1 MRELVGA
8 DAEAL
13 VRSQIEQHRGGIA
26 KVLAPLDARSAV
38 TAWLDT
44 LRAVEEFIN
53 LPLCALDDDELE
65 QSILDFRLDE
75 LDTRDLKKIQAALAA
90 KFDVGV
96 SNRFVLTVMQGMAIG
111 TAFRQ
116 NGFFEAASGF
126 QTIKHAIGYFQSRR
140 RHLVA
145 LLYTLPSA
153 CRGMQPVQRLDTLN
167 LVLPVVEHSGLTLTG
182 LYQHL
187 MLAKVFP
194 DYRLRADAQGFSG
207 SRQFET
213 LDAMFLEPERA
224 SMLEMRT
231 TADATVRDRLEEI
244 DPRYLFSAA
253 ELRNDFRL
261 IEAAYAEFDL
271 SSTAFGSVA
280 RFTTAC
286 LCFCKD
292 NYRVELTAAQFEEL
306 AKESGI
312 VDGVR
317 RHLVHQ
323 GGDYVANL
331 DEYAPFIAVDGVF
344 IATVTLLSR
353 FAYHWRS
360 VCLNRVRRFQIRSGF
375 ILEAS
380 VKTALAK
387 QGFAV
392 ADIKRIGGNEFD
404 VIATLGDTVYNVQC
418 KNNLVD
424 LSRIETDPAKF
435 ARYNRQLDR
444 YYAQALRK
452 EEAREQLL
460 LLKLGLPKVKHVVV
474 SRFPVATDNP
484 RILPFSRIEQFR
496 SRFET
501 LGGDSSVV
509 LDQQ

>member
-1 MRELVGA
+1 MPELIGA

-13 VRSQIEQHRGGIA
+13 VRSQIEQHREGIA
-26 KVLAPLDARSAV
+26 HVLARLDARSAV
-38 TAWLDT
+38 SAWLDA
-44 LRAVEEFIN
+44 LRAIEEFIN
-53 LPLCALDDDELE
+53 LPLVDLDDDELE
-65 QSILDFRLDE
+65 QSIFDFRLDQ
-75 LDTRDLKKIQAALAA
+75 LDARELKKIQAALAA
-90 KFDVGV
+90 KFDAGM
-96 SNRFVLTVMQGMAIG
+96 SNRFVLTVMQGVAIG

-116 NGFFEAASGF
+116 HGFFEAASGF

-145 LLYTLPSA
+145 LLYTLPTA
-153 CRGMQPVQRLDTLN
+153 CRGAQSLQRNDTLN
-167 LVLPVVEHSGLTLTG
+167 LFLPAIEHSGLTLTG
-182 LYQHL
+182 LYQHV
-187 MLAKVFP
+187 MLAKVFA
-194 DYRLRADAQGFSG
+194 DYRLRVGEHGFSG

-231 TADATVRDRLEEI
+231 TADATVSDRLEEV

-253 ELRNDFRL
+253 ELRNDVRL

-271 SSTAFGSVA
+271 ASTAFGSVA

-286 LCFCKD
+286 LRHCKD
-292 NYRVELTAAQFEEL
+292 NYRVELTASQFDEL
-306 AKESGI
+306 AKEAGI

-317 RHLVHQ
+317 RRLVHQ

-331 DEYAPFIAVDGVF
+331 DEYAPFIVVDGLF

-392 ADIKRIGGNEFD
+392 ADIKRIDGNEFD
-404 VIATLGDTVYNVQC
+404 VVATLGDTVYNVQC

-424 LSRIETDPAKF
+424 LSRIESDPAKF

-452 EEAREQLL
+452 EEAREQMLL
-460 LLKLGLPKVKHVVV
+460 SKLGLPKVKHVVV

-484 RILPFSRIEQFR
+484 RVLSFNRIEQFR
-496 SRFET
+496 SRFEA
-501 LGGDSSVV
+501 
-509 LDQQ
+509 

>member
-1 MRELVGA
+1 MPELIGA

-13 VRSQIEQHRGGIA
+13 VHSQIEQHRAGIA
-26 KVLAPLDARSAV
+26 HVLAPLDARSAV
-38 TAWLDT
+38 FAWLDT
-44 LRAVEEFIN
+44 LRAIEEFIN
-53 LPLCALDDDELE
+53 LPLVDLDDDEVE
-65 QSILDFRLDE
+65 QSIFDFRLDQ
-75 LDTRDLKKIQAALAA
+75 LDARGLKKIQAALAA
-90 KFDVGV
+90 KFDAGM
-96 SNRFVLTVMQGMAIG
+96 SNRFVLTVMQGVAIG
-111 TAFRQ
+111 TALRQ
-116 NGFFEAASGF
+116 HGFFEAASGF
-126 QTIKHAIGYFQSRR
+126 QTIKHAVGYFQSRR

-145 LLYTLPSA
+145 LLYTLPTA
-153 CRGMQPVQRLDTLN
+153 CRGAQSLQRLDTLN
-167 LVLPVVEHSGLTLTG
+167 LFLPAIEHSGLTLTG
-182 LYQHL
+182 LYQHV
-187 MLAKVFP
+187 MLAKVFA
-194 DYRLRADAQGFSG
+194 DYRLRVGEHGFSG

-224 SMLEMRT
+224 SMLEMQT
-231 TADATVRDRLEEI
+231 TADGTVRDRLEEV
-244 DPRYLFSAA
+244 DPRYFFSAA
-253 ELRNDFRL
+253 ELRNDVRL

-271 SSTAFGSVA
+271 ASTAFGSVA

-286 LCFCKD
+286 LRHCKD
-292 NYRVELTAAQFEEL
+292 NYRVELTASQFDEL
-306 AKESGI
+306 AKEAGI

-317 RHLVHQ
+317 RRLVHQ

-331 DEYAPFIAVDGVF
+331 DEYAPFIVVDGLF

-392 ADIKRIGGNEFD
+392 ADIKRIDGNEFD
-404 VIATLGDTVYNVQC
+404 VVATLGDTVYNVQC

-424 LSRIETDPAKF
+424 LSRIESDPAKF

-452 EEAREQLL
+452 EEAREQMLL
-460 LLKLGLPKVKHVVV
+460 SKLGLPKVKHVVV

-484 RILPFSRIEQFR
+484 RVLSFNRIEQFR
-496 SRFET
+496 SRFEA
-501 LGGDSSVV
+501 
-509 LDQQ
+509 